1 MIQPSRRRWYALVL
15 LCFTQLMIVLDGTI
29 VTVALPTIQDDLDF
43 SQTGLSW
50 VVNAYLIGFG
60 GFLLLAGRFADL
72 FGRRRLFM
80 AGIAIF
86 TLASAACGA
95 AQEPWMLVAARGIQ
109 GVGGAVMAAVA
120 FAIVIATFTDG
131 AERARALGVWGFT
144 ASGGGSIGVLLG
156 GVLTASLSWHWIFL
170 VNVPI
175 GIAVFVLAP
184 RLLDADPVTEQRP
197 SVDVPGAI
205 TIVSGLAIG
214 VYAIVGAVD
223 RGWTHPVTIALLA
236 LAVALVAAFI
246 VIERRTAEPLVPFDL
261 FHSRSFTVAYV
272 YLGAGR
278 RGHVRLVLLRRPVPA
293 GGARVLHAADGPR
306 VPAGDPGARH
316 PLDRALRPRIAMTI
330 GPSAGA
336 RDRGLLLGG
345 AGVLLLARALGRRLR
360 TSSTCCCLNPLIGV
374 GIGMAFRSTLDD
386 PDQRRRPGA
395 QRPRVRRHADGAAVL
410 RRDRARDAD
419 GRSRPDV
426 PPYSASPRALPAAL
440 LAGYHGASGGVD
452 LAVPGRARRGGAAAS
467 LRRARRSRT
476 SRKETTSEP
485 GVPSAGGF
493 SAAIEAR

>member
-1 MIQPSRRRWYALVL
+1 MTQPSRRRWYALVL

-29 VTVALPTIQDDLDF
+29 VTVALPTIQDDLAF

-95 AQEPWMLVAARGIQ
+95 AQEPWMLVTARGIQ

-184 RLLDADPVTEQRP
+184 RLLDADPVAERRP

-223 RGWTHPVTIALLA
+223 RGWTDAVTVALLA
-236 LAVALVAAFI
+236 LAVALVVAFV

-261 FHSRSFTVAYV
+261 FHSRSFTVANALSV
-272 YLGAGR
+272 LVVAGMFGWFFFGALYLQE
-278 RGHVRLVLLRRPVPA
+278 VLGFSTLQTGLAFLPA
-293 GGARVLHAADGPR
+293 TL
-306 VPAGDPGARH
+306 
-316 PLDRALRPRIAMTI
+316 ALGLLSIGLSARIAMTI
-330 GPSAGA
+330 GPRKALVI
-336 RDRGLLLGG
+336 GLLLGG
-345 AGVLLLARALGRRLR
+345 AGVLLLARASVDGSYIVDVLPSQL
-360 TSSTCCCLNPLIGV
+360 LIGV
-374 GIGMAFRSTLDD
+374 GIGMAFMPIFMILTSDVSPELSGLASGVMQTVQQFGGALGLATLT
-386 PDQRRRPGA
+386 A
-395 QRPRVRRHADGAAVL
+395 IAA
-410 RRDRARDAD
+410 
-419 GRSRPDV
+419 SQ
-426 PPYSASPRALPAAL
+426 SASSGEPAGSPEALI
-440 LAGYHGASGGVD
+440 AGYHGAFLVGAISLFVAA
-452 LAVPGRARRGGAAAS
+452 LGAAVLLPAS
-467 LRRARRSRT
+467 KGAPIPHEPQ
-476 SRKETTSEP
+476 ETH
-485 GVPSAGGF
+485 V
-493 SAAIEAR
+493 

>member
-223 RGWTHPVTIALLA
+223 RGWTDPVTIALLA

-261 FHSRSFTVAYV
+261 FHSRSFTVANAISV
-272 YLGAGR
+272 LVVAGMFGWFFFGALYLQE
-278 RGHVRLVLLRRPVPA
+278 VLGFSTLQTGLAFLPA
-293 GGARVLHAADGPR
+293 TL
-306 VPAGDPGARH
+306 
-316 PLDRALRPRIAMTI
+316 ALGILSIGLSARIAMTI
-330 GPSAGA
+330 GPRRALVI
-336 RDRGLLLGG
+336 GLLLGG
-345 AGVLLLARALGRRLR
+345 AGVLLLARASADGSYVVDVLPSQL
-360 TSSTCCCLNPLIGV
+360 LIGV
-374 GIGMAFRSTLDD
+374 GIGMAFMPIFMILTSDVAPELSGLASGVMQTVQQFGGAIGLATLTAIAASRSDSS
-386 PDQRRRPGA
+386 GESS
-395 QRPRVRRHADGAAVL
+395 G
-410 RRDRARDAD
+410 
-419 GRSRPDV
+419 S
-426 PPYSASPRALPAAL
+426 PAAL
-440 LAGYHGASGGVD
+440 LAGYHGAFLVGAISLF
-452 LAVPGRARRGGAAAS
+452 LAALGAAVLLPAS
-467 LRRARRSRT
+467 KGAPVAHEPQ
-476 SRKETTSEP
+476 ETH
-485 GVPSAGGF
+485 V
-493 SAAIEAR
+493 

>member
-1 MIQPSRRRWYALVL
+1 MTQPSRRRWYALVL

-184 RLLDADPVTEQRP
+184 RLLDADPVAEQRP

-223 RGWTHPVTIALLA
+223 RGWTDPVTVALLA
-236 LAVALVAAFI
+236 LAVALVVAFI
-246 VIERRTAEPLVPFDL
+246 VIEGRTAEPLVPFDL
-261 FHSRSFTVAYV
+261 FHSRSFTVANALSV
-272 YLGAGR
+272 LVVAGMFGWFFFGALYLQE
-278 RGHVRLVLLRRPVPA
+278 VLGFSTLQTGLAFLPA
-293 GGARVLHAADGPR
+293 TL
-306 VPAGDPGARH
+306 
-316 PLDRALRPRIAMTI
+316 ALGLLSIGLSARIAMTI
-330 GPSAGA
+330 GPRRALVI
-336 RDRGLLLGG
+336 GLLLGG
-345 AGVLLLARALGRRLR
+345 AGVLLLARASADGSYIVDVLPSQL
-360 TSSTCCCLNPLIGV
+360 LIGV
-374 GIGMAFRSTLDD
+374 GIGMAFMPIFMILTSDVAPELSGLASGVMQTV
-386 PDQRRRPGA
+386 QQFGGA
-395 QRPRVRRHADGAAVL
+395 LGLAVL
-410 RRDRARDAD
+410 TAIAAS
-419 GRSRPDV
+419 RSDSSGAP
-426 PPYSASPRALPAAL
+426 SGSPEAL
-440 LAGYHGASGGVD
+440 LAGYHGAFLVGAISLL
-452 LAVPGRARRGGAAAS
+452 LAALGAAVLLPAS
-467 LRRARRSRT
+467 KGAPVAHEAQ
-476 SRKETTSEP
+476 ETH
-485 GVPSAGGF
+485 V
-493 SAAIEAR
+493 